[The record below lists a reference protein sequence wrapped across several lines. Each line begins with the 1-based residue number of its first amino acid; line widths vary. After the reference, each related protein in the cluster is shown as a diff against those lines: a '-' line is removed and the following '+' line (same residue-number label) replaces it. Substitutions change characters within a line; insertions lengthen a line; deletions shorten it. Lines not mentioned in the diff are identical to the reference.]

1 MFPQDPF
8 RSWPSWRRPGRGDRP
23 GNIKAQ
29 LKALQ
34 LKEFQMRREDQT
46 KNLIRK
52 IDEAIEQAED
62 LGLALVASILSMA
75 RLEIIQNA
83 SDAGR
88 GTNGQL

>member
-1 MFPQDPF
+1 
-8 RSWPSWRRPGRGDRP
+8 
-23 GNIKAQ
+23 
-29 LKALQ
+29 
-34 LKEFQMRREDQT
+34 MRREDQT